1 MTAGRGL
8 QGKVPSAGGA
18 QRNRVGWGLVRL
30 LPLTDAPPNSL
41 WASSEGEIVD
51 GETLQSTPLTE
62 IYDHHWIL
70 LNNVHKNRLCK
81 GIEYVFGVGAE
92 SRNTP
97 FDLPAGYGYPV
108 AEGTEWGANIHLL
121 RTEGLEG
128 EDPYLA
134 VKHCNECFYAPGK
147 GDACNIQSNGTFQC
161 CGDPCALGKIGKQ
174 SCKCPT
180 AKGVSTERKGYKLKY
195 TLNYTTGCDLEPV
208 DIGVLAAPDC
218 AAFYHVQRNNA
229 EPVTVASAELSI
241 DGVYDVVA
249 ATGHQHVGAVNLSVS
264 VNGRLVC
271 ASYPTYGNQK
281 GVAGD
286 ELGYLTHIS
295 QCIGTEADAYTE
307 GPLQLSKG
315 DKLRVDGYYF
325 VGDNDERIAPYKG
338 GTHLNVMSYLYTA
351 FAARGSKRTAV
362 IAAPRAKQANSSAG
376 VL

>member
-134 VKHCNECFYAPGK
+134 VKHCTECFYAPGK
-147 GDACNIQSNGTFQC
+147 GDACTIQKSGTLKC
-161 CGDPCALGKIGKQ
+161 CGDSCDTGKTGKQ

-195 TLNYTTGCDLEPV
+195 TVNYTTGCDLEPV
-208 DIGVLAAPDC
+208 DTGVLAAPDC
-218 AAFYHVQRNNA
+218 AASYHVQRNNA

-241 DGVYDVVA
+241 DGAYDVVA

-286 ELGYLTHIS
+286 ELGYLTHMS
-295 QCIGTEADAYTE
+295 QCIGTAADAYTE

-338 GTHLNVMSYLYTA
+338 GTHLNVMSYLNAA
-351 FAARGSKRTAV
+351 FAARSSKRAAV
-362 IAAPRAKQANSSAG
+362 IAAPRAKQANRAASA
-376 VL
+376 

>member
-1 MTAGRGL
+1 M
-8 QGKVPSAGGA
+8 
-18 QRNRVGWGLVRL
+18 
-30 LPLTDAPPNSL
+30 
-41 WASSEGEIVD
+41 D
-51 GETLQSTPLTE
+51 GETLQTTPLTE
-62 IYDHHWIL
+62 IYDHHWLL
-70 LNNVHKNRLCK
+70 LNNVHKNRLCP
-81 GIEYVFGVGAE
+81 GTINFVFGGGAE
-92 SRNTP
+92 SRNMP
-97 FDLPAGYGYPV
+97 FALPAGYGYHV
-108 AEGTEWGANIHLL
+108 AEGTKWGANIHLL

-134 VKHCNECFYAPGK
+134 VKHCTECFYAPGK
-147 GDACNIQSNGTFQC
+147 GDACTIQRNGTFKC
-161 CGDPCALGKIGKQ
+161 CGDSCATGKTGKQ

-241 DGVYDVVA
+241 DGAYDVVA

-271 ASYPTYGNQK
+271 ASYPTYGNQE

-286 ELGYLTHIS
+286 ELGYLTHMS
-295 QCIGTEADAYTE
+295 QCIGTAADAYTE

-325 VGDNDERIAPYKG
+325 VGDNDERIAPFKG
-338 GTHLNVMSYLYTA
+338 GTHLGVMSYLNA
-351 FAARGSKRTAV
+351 VFAARGSKRAAV
-362 IAAPRAKQANSSAG
+362 IAAPRAKQANRAASA
-376 VL
+376 

>member
-62 IYDHHWIL
+62 IYDHHWL
-70 LNNVHKNRLCK
+70 LINNVHKNRLCK

-97 FDLPAGYGYPV
+97 FGFPAGYGYPV
-108 AEGTEWGANIHLL
+108 AEGTKWGASIHLL

-147 GDACNIQSNGTFQC
+147 GDACNRQSNGTFQC
-161 CGDPCALGKIGKQ
+161 CGDSCATGKTGKQ

-180 AKGVSTERKGYKLKY
+180 AKGISTERKGYKLKY

-208 DIGVLAAPDC
+208 DSTAPSP
-218 AAFYHVQRNNA
+218 ARYTR
-229 EPVTVASAELSI
+229 PGS
-241 DGVYDVVA
+241 
-249 ATGHQHVGAVNLSVS
+249 VGCQYIFSHNLRSNDRS
-264 VNGRLVC
+264 TLRRL
-271 ASYPTYGNQK
+271 
-281 GVAGD
+281 
-286 ELGYLTHIS
+286 L
-295 QCIGTEADAYTE
+295 
-307 GPLQLSKG
+307 
-315 DKLRVDGYYF
+315 
-325 VGDNDERIAPYKG
+325 
-338 GTHLNVMSYLYTA
+338 
-351 FAARGSKRTAV
+351 
-362 IAAPRAKQANSSAG
+362 
-376 VL
+376 

>member
-1 MTAGRGL
+1 M
-8 QGKVPSAGGA
+8 
-18 QRNRVGWGLVRL
+18 
-30 LPLTDAPPNSL
+30 
-41 WASSEGEIVD
+41 D

-62 IYDHHWIL
+62 IYDHHLIVR
-70 LNNVHKNRLCK
+70 NNVHKNRLCRN
-81 GIEYVFGVGAE
+81 IDNVFGFGAE

-97 FDLPAGYGYPV
+97 FGFPAGYGYPV

-134 VKHCNECFYAPGK
+134 VKHCTECFYAPGK
-147 GDACNIQSNGTFQC
+147 GDACTIQKSGTLKC
-161 CGDPCALGKIGKQ
+161 CGDSCDTGKTGKQ

-208 DIGVLAAPDC
+208 DMHTLAAPDC
-218 AAFYHVQRNNA
+218 AQFYHVQRNNA

-241 DGVYDVVA
+241 DGAYDIVA
-249 ATGHQHVGAVNLSVS
+249 AIGHQHVGAVNVSVS

-286 ELGYLTHIS
+286 ELGYLTHMS
-295 QCIGTEADAYTE
+295 QCIGTAADAYTE

-362 IAAPRAKQANSSAG
+362 IAAPRAKQANRAASA
-376 VL
+376 

>member
-1 MTAGRGL
+1 MAPGEMVFTKPETTPVTMP
-8 QGKVPSAGGA
+8 QGGEYYITGF
-18 QRNRVGWGLVRL
+18 
-30 LPLTDAPPNSL
+30 
-41 WASSEGEIVD
+41 EGEIVD

-147 GDACNIQSNGTFQC
+147 GDACNRQSNGTFQC
-161 CGDPCALGKIGKQ
+161 CGDSCATGKTGKQ

-286 ELGYLTHIS
+286 ELGYLTHMS
-295 QCIGTEADAYTE
+295 QCIGTAADAYTE

>member
-1 MTAGRGL
+1 MPAVLGPQQYVVAHWAHVKGRGTHGFRMTAGRGL
-8 QGKVPSAGGA
+8 QGKVPSAEIDMFRSIAGPSCVRA
-18 QRNRVGWGLVRL
+18 LAYAHARRPTYRVGWGLVRL

-51 GETLQSTPLTE
+51 GETLQSIPLTE

-97 FDLPAGYGYPV
+97 FGFPAGYGYHVP
-108 AEGTEWGANIHLL
+108 EGTEWGANIHLL

-147 GDACNIQSNGTFQC
+147 GDACNRQSNGTFQC
-161 CGDPCALGKIGKQ
+161 CGDSCATGKTGKQ

-208 DIGVLAAPDC
+208 DSTAPSPARYTRPSLDVEDGGPHSFLAC
-218 AAFYHVQRNNA
+218 ARCQ
-229 EPVTVASAELSI
+229 
-241 DGVYDVVA
+241 VA
-249 ATGHQHVGAVNLSVS
+249 ARLGHSDCPSLKQNGAKV
-264 VNGRLVC
+264 
-271 ASYPTYGNQK
+271 K
-281 GVAGD
+281 VAHNF
-286 ELGYLTHIS
+286 E
-295 QCIGTEADAYTE
+295 
-307 GPLQLSKG
+307 
-315 DKLRVDGYYF
+315 
-325 VGDNDERIAPYKG
+325 
-338 GTHLNVMSYLYTA
+338 
-351 FAARGSKRTAV
+351 
-362 IAAPRAKQANSSAG
+362 
-376 VL
+376 

>member
-1 MTAGRGL
+1 MARVAAPRRVVGASGRCQQLQDTYYSEEMWLAPGEMVYTSPKTTPVTCPRGANTTLQASRVRKGRGRSLGTPTICCSTLGSRKGRGTHGFRMTAGRGL

-147 GDACNIQSNGTFQC
+147 GDACNRQSNGTFQC
-161 CGDPCALGKIGKQ
+161 CGD
-174 SCKCPT
+174 SC
-180 AKGVSTERKGYKLKY
+180 
-195 TLNYTTGCDLEPV
+195 
-208 DIGVLAAPDC
+208 
-218 AAFYHVQRNNA
+218 
-229 EPVTVASAELSI
+229 
-241 DGVYDVVA
+241 
-249 ATGHQHVGAVNLSVS
+249 ATGKTG
-264 VNGRLVC
+264 
-271 ASYPTYGNQK
+271 
-281 GVAGD
+281 
-286 ELGYLTHIS
+286 
-295 QCIGTEADAYTE
+295 
-307 GPLQLSKG
+307 
-315 DKLRVDGYYF
+315 
-325 VGDNDERIAPYKG
+325 
-338 GTHLNVMSYLYTA
+338 
-351 FAARGSKRTAV
+351 
-362 IAAPRAKQANSSAG
+362 
-376 VL
+376 